1 MRDKLVFK
9 ALETELLRW
18 FDPEGPR
25 ILRSDVR
32 HFCPSSDNDIVD
44 VLSLGEPRVELKR
57 LAIPKDEGRLSPAS
71 SSRSMDV
78 VLSVRRADEGDR
90 HNSLGYWVRSLEA
103 LGDDVEMPAGDLLF
117 EVHDS
122 EF

>member
-1 MRDKLVFK
+1 M
-9 ALETELLRW
+9 
-18 FDPEGPR
+18 
-25 ILRSDVR
+25 
-32 HFCPSSDNDIVD
+32 
-44 VLSLGEPRVELKR
+44 
-57 LAIPKDEGRLSPAS
+57 
-71 SSRSMDV
+71 
-78 VLSVRRADEGDR
+78 VLSVSRADEGDR